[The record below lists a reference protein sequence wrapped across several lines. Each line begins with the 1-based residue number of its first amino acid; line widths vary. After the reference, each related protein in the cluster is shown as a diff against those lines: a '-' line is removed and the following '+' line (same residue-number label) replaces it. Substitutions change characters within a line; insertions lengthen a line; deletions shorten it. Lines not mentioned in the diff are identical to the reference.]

1 MDFIYDEERVYAG
14 PNFPLTVKSGGVSLD
29 DQKEVLIQRK
39 VASKDEERKSERL
52 GNIFFKNFSPKTY
65 F

>member
-14 PNFPLTVKSGGVSLD
+14 PNFPLTVKSGGVSLG

-52 GNIFFKNFSPKTY
+52 GNIFF
-65 F
+65 